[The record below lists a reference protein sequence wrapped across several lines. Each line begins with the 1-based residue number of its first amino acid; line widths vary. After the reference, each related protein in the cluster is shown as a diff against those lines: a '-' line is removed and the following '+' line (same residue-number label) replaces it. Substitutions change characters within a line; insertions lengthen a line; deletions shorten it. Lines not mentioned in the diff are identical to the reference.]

1 MKTLRVKQ
9 VADRLKRHPAT
20 IFRWI
25 NLGLDIYS
33 EDSIHQFSLGK
44 KRSQS
49 PNLLRKPTTESVET
63 GSKSVDEA
71 TPDLNLIALAPI
83 GKRGAAA
90 ALQRL
95 EEIEERAHARLMRAI
110 EHGNPFEIKNCQ
122 EFYLR
127 SSESLRRLDLAF
139 ETERRKADEQLPLR
153 EVQDVAR
160 QIGIWFV
167 GSFTSFLNAETP
179 ALMATTDLGSFKYLA
194 IETFRGILHREVKTA
209 LRINPTILPTWA
221 VEPMR
226 EAWNIS

>member
-110 EHGNPFEIKNCQ
+110 EHGNPFEIKN
-122 EFYLR
+122 
-127 SSESLRRLDLAF
+127 F
-139 ETERRKADEQLPLR
+139 ETCYCRSQERNR
-153 EVQDVAR
+153 
-160 QIGIWFV
+160 IG
-167 GSFTSFLNAETP
+167 
-179 ALMATTDLGSFKYLA
+179 
-194 IETFRGILHREVKTA
+194 
-209 LRINPTILPTWA
+209 
-221 VEPMR
+221 
-226 EAWNIS
+226 